1 MKTEQKNKGSVTGG
15 LFWSF
20 LERIASQLVS
30 TIVGIILARLL
41 SPDEYGII
49 AIVMIFITLSDVF
62 VTSGFGTALV
72 QKKEIHRKDYDTAFW
87 FSFAISVV
95 LYLILF
101 VSAPYIAYFYEIE
114 LLTPVIRV
122 FAIRLL
128 FASLNTVQVA
138 KVQREMAFRK
148 YFISTFIGTAASCVI
163 GVIMALAGCGVWA
176 LVAQYL
182 SNTIIA
188 SVVFA
193 FYCGWNPRPQFS
205 FDSAKSIWRFGSKV
219 LGANLISTGVV
230 EIQSFF
236 IGKVFGAA
244 DLAYIDQGKKYPSLL
259 VTNINSS
266 VSKVML
272 PAFSENQD
280 DHEKIKADLRKTIR
294 VSNYVLS
301 PLLLGFCAVA
311 PIFVDVVLTDKWADC
326 VPYIQIFCI
335 MFLTRPLTMLCHQ
348 ALLAIDKGSLAMAIM
363 AVINAVALVG
373 IAIAVFAVQSVIL
386 VPITLLIAD
395 FVSLGCFMVSM
406 KKTISYDFKEQLAD
420 ILPAIIISLVMYAAV
435 ALLGLLN
442 INHLLLLA
450 LQVFLGIG
458 VYMTLSA
465 LFGLS
470 AFTFIVDFVKV
481 KLLKRG

>member
-188 SVVFA
+188 SVVFS

-205 FDSAKSIWRFGSKV
+205 FDSAKSICKFGSKV

-280 DHEKIKADLRKTIR
+280 NREKIKSDLRKTIQ
-294 VSNYVLS
+294 VS
-301 PLLLGFCAVA
+301 
-311 PIFVDVVLTDKWADC
+311 I
-326 VPYIQIFCI
+326 
-335 MFLTRPLTMLCHQ
+335 
-348 ALLAIDKGSLAMAIM
+348 
-363 AVINAVALVG
+363 
-373 IAIAVFAVQSVIL
+373 
-386 VPITLLIAD
+386 
-395 FVSLGCFMVSM
+395 
-406 KKTISYDFKEQLAD
+406 
-420 ILPAIIISLVMYAAV
+420 
-435 ALLGLLN
+435 
-442 INHLLLLA
+442 
-450 LQVFLGIG
+450 
-458 VYMTLSA
+458 
-465 LFGLS
+465 
-470 AFTFIVDFVKV
+470 
-481 KLLKRG
+481 

>member
-1 MKTEQKNKGSVTGG
+1 MKTDQTKNGGVVGG

-30 TIVGIILARLL
+30 MIVGIILARLL
-41 SPDEYGII
+41 TPDEYGII
-49 AIVMIFITLSDVF
+49 AIVMIFITISDVF

-72 QKKEIHRKDYDTAFW
+72 QKKEISKKDYDTAFW
-87 FSFAISVV
+87 FSFAISII
-95 LYLILF
+95 LYVILF
-101 VSAPYIAYFYEIE
+101 VSAPYIATFYEIE

-122 FAIRLL
+122 FAIRLI

-163 GVIMALAGCGVWA
+163 GVVMALAGCGVWA

-182 SNTIIA
+182 SHTVIA
-188 SVVFA
+188 TVAFA
-193 FYCGWNPRPQFS
+193 LVCGWNPGFGFS
-205 FDSAKSIWRFGSKV
+205 FDSAKSICKFGSKV

-280 DHEKIKADLRKTIR
+280 NREKIKSDLRKTIQ
-294 VSNYVLS
+294 VSNYVLA

-311 PIFVDVVLTDKWADC
+311 PIFVDVVLTSKWSAS

-348 ALLAIDKGSLAMAIM
+348 VLLAIDKGGLAMAIM
-363 AVINAVALVG
+363 AVINGVALVG
-373 IAIAVFAVQSVIL
+373 ILFAVFAFELVIL
-386 VPITLLIAD
+386 VPITLLVAD
-395 FVSLGCFMVSM
+395 FVALACFMISM
-406 KKTISYDFKEQLAD
+406 KKTISYDFREQLAD
-420 ILPAIIISLVMYAAV
+420 ILPATVMSLVMYAAV

-450 LQVFLGIG
+450 LQVCLGIG
-458 VYMTLSA
+458 VYITLSA
-465 LFGLS
+465 IFELPS
-470 AFTFIVDFVKV
+470 FTFIVNFVKA
-481 KLLKRG
+481 KLIKRG

>member
-163 GVIMALAGCGVWA
+163 GVIMALGRSW
-176 LVAQYL
+176 
-182 SNTIIA
+182 
-188 SVVFA
+188 
-193 FYCGWNPRPQFS
+193 R
-205 FDSAKSIWRFGSKV
+205 SI
-219 LGANLISTGVV
+219 
-230 EIQSFF
+230 
-236 IGKVFGAA
+236 
-244 DLAYIDQGKKYPSLL
+244 
-259 VTNINSS
+259 
-266 VSKVML
+266 
-272 PAFSENQD
+272 
-280 DHEKIKADLRKTIR
+280 
-294 VSNYVLS
+294 
-301 PLLLGFCAVA
+301 
-311 PIFVDVVLTDKWADC
+311 
-326 VPYIQIFCI
+326 
-335 MFLTRPLTMLCHQ
+335 
-348 ALLAIDKGSLAMAIM
+348 
-363 AVINAVALVG
+363 
-373 IAIAVFAVQSVIL
+373 
-386 VPITLLIAD
+386 
-395 FVSLGCFMVSM
+395 
-406 KKTISYDFKEQLAD
+406 
-420 ILPAIIISLVMYAAV
+420 
-435 ALLGLLN
+435 
-442 INHLLLLA
+442 
-450 LQVFLGIG
+450 
-458 VYMTLSA
+458 
-465 LFGLS
+465 
-470 AFTFIVDFVKV
+470 
-481 KLLKRG
+481 